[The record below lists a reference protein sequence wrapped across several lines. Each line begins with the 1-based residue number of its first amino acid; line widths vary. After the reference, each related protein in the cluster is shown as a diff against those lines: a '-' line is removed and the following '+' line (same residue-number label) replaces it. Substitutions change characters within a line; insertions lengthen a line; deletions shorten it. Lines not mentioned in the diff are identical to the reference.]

1 MTDFPYPRRNTALV
15 AAATSLH
22 FERFKL
28 QASVLGTFVNEN
40 VASDTT
46 SAGNKMEF
54 TPTVITSYKPFKN
67 IDLSLRAFYKRIFR
81 MPTLNDLYYTF
92 IGNIKLKPEYTN
104 QYNVGFTYQKLS
116 SGTWLQALNVQLD
129 AYYNEVEN
137 KIIAT
142 PTNNFF
148 RWTMINMGLVKIK
161 GVDVVLQGLWKF
173 GNDWVFDSRLSYTYQ
188 KAQDFTDK
196 SDKYRIFPGIVARL
210 Y

>member
-1 MTDFPYPRRNTALV
+1 MAHCSESHSAAPAVHMPPYPRRNTALV

-104 QYNVGFTYQKLS
+104 QYNLGFTYQKLS
-116 SGTWLQALNVQLD
+116 SGTWLQALNVQFD
-129 AYYNEVEN
+129 SNYNEV
-137 KIIAT
+137 
-142 PTNNFF
+142 
-148 RWTMINMGLVKIK
+148 
-161 GVDVVLQGLWKF
+161 
-173 GNDWVFDSRLSYTYQ
+173 
-188 KAQDFTDK
+188 
-196 SDKYRIFPGIVARL
+196 
-210 Y
+210 

>member
-116 SGTWLQALNVQLD
+116 S
-129 AYYNEVEN
+129 E
-137 KIIAT
+137 
-142 PTNNFF
+142 
-148 RWTMINMGLVKIK
+148 
-161 GVDVVLQGLWKF
+161 
-173 GNDWVFDSRLSYTYQ
+173 
-188 KAQDFTDK
+188 
-196 SDKYRIFPGIVARL
+196 PGCKH
-210 Y
+210 